1 MNPDVVV
8 AILLTVIT
16 ASTPLL
22 LAALGELVTER
33 AGVLN
38 LGVEGM
44 MLMGA
49 VTGFAVTLTTGS
61 WMLGVLAAALA
72 GAGLALVFGV
82 LTLTLVSNQVATG
95 LALTIFGIGVS
106 ALIGA
111 GFVGKPLPPLPR
123 LAVPGLSD
131 LPVVG
136 RVLFGHDFLVYLS
149 LVMTGV
155 VAFVLNRTR
164 LGLVLRA
171 VGQSDVSAHAIGYP
185 VIRIRYA
192 AVLFG
197 GLMSGLAGAYLS
209 LAYTPL
215 WVQEMTAGRGWIA
228 LAIVVFAAW
237 RPGRAL
243 VGAYLFGGITILQ
256 LYVQGAGWLTV
267 PSQIFSMLP
276 YLATILVLVII
287 SAGPW
292 RRRLDAPACL
302 GKPFRPAA

>member
-1 MNPDVVV
+1 
-8 AILLTVIT
+8 
-16 ASTPLL
+16 
-22 LAALGELVTER
+22 
-33 AGVLN
+33 
-38 LGVEGM
+38 M

-61 WMLGVLAAALA
+61 WPLGLLAAALA
-72 GAGLALVFGV
+72 GAALALVFGV

-111 GFVGKPLPPLPR
+111 GFVGRPLPALPK
-123 LAVPGLSD
+123 LDVPGLTD

-136 RVLFGHDFLVYLS
+136 RLLFGHDVLVYLS
-149 LVMTGV
+149 ILMTGV

-185 VIRIRYA
+185 VIRIRYG

-197 GLMSGLAGAYLS
+197 GVMSGLAGAYLS
-209 LAYTPL
+209 MAYTPL

-237 RPGRAL
+237 RPWRAL

-256 LYVQGAGWLTV
+256 LYAQGAGLLAV
-267 PSQIFSMLP
+267 PSQVFSMLP
-276 YLATILVLVII
+276 YLATIVVLVII